1 MTKTDKVVAM
11 AQTLQLLE
19 EVKKVVADIVT
30 DDIRKKHEKEMAGS
44 VPGKAA
50 ALVSQVLSLVDKL
63 QKEDETMMG
72 SMVS

>member
-44 VPGKAA
+44 VPGKGKGRCAG
-50 ALVSQVLSLVDKL
+50 LSSLESCRQAPK
-63 QKEDETMMG
+63 G
-72 SMVS
+72 R